1 MKALKIDAQSD
12 TPKVYFEPELDLYL
26 IEGKS
31 LPENAID
38 FYQPIFDW
46 ITEFFNKKDT
56 TSKNF
61 AINIKL
67 DYYNTASSK
76 QIVKLLRILAD
87 SNLKDQ
93 IKIIWHYDE
102 EDTDMLKAGKK
113 YARLIDIK
121 FEYTINE
128 E

>member
-26 IEGKS
+26 IEGNS
-31 LPENAID
+31 LPENAIA
-38 FYQPIFDW
+38 FYQPVLEW
-46 ITEFFNKKDT
+46 LTEFFNPKDT
-56 TSKNF
+56 KSKNF
-61 AINIKL
+61 TINIKL
-67 DYYNTASSK
+67 YYYNTASSK
-76 QIVKLLRILAD
+76 QIIKLFGIFTD
-87 SNLKDQ
+87 SSLKNQ

-113 YARLIDIK
+113 YERLTNID
-121 FEYTINE
+121 FEYVINE